1 MGATSISISIREGA
15 INRRILGAAAT
26 VTAAGVIVKLAAV
39 GKEMTLAGIY
49 GRSDAM
55 DAYLA
60 AALVPSLLINLI
72 AESMNQALAPTL
84 IRIRET
90 KGHVP
95 AQELLSNAMLWACGL
110 LVLVSAAMALC
121 ARSIFSLMASHFGPA
136 KMSLAIHLFYPLLAA
151 VLLTGIA
158 SNCTAVLNSVERFV
172 LPAIVPVTTSLTII
186 GCSLLFSARIGI
198 WAIVYGS
205 LTGTLIQAVW
215 LGWLTDGSGYRFR
228 LRWYGMN
235 AATREVAHQFGPVLL
250 SSLVASGG
258 LLVDQ
263 SMAAMLPAGSVS
275 ALAYATRSV
284 SVAVALLAGA
294 VSSALTPYLSSMA
307 AREDWSGC
315 RKTVRDW
322 TRMMAFVSVPLA
334 AILIAASHFLVRLTL
349 EHGRFGPKDT
359 AVVTQVM
366 IMSAIQIPFF
376 VCSRVFYRLILA
388 MRRTDLI
395 FYCGLLN
402 LILDIFLNLVLMRRF
417 GVAGIALA
425 TSLWCMTTFIFL
437 WCWSH
442 KLLSAKCGD

>member
-1 MGATSISISIREGA
+1 MGATSISIREGA

-39 GKEMTLAGIY
+39 GKEITLAGIY

-84 IRIRET
+84 IRVRET
-90 KGHVP
+90 EGHLR
-95 AQELLSNAMLWACGL
+95 AQELLSNAMLWAFGL
-110 LVLVSAAMALC
+110 LVLVSAALALC
-121 ARSIFSLMASHFGPA
+121 ARGVFSMTASHFGPENVN
-136 KMSLAIHLFYPLLAA
+136 LAVHLFYALLPM

-158 SNCTAVLNSVERFV
+158 SNCTAVLNTVEHFAV
-172 LPAIVPVTTSLTII
+172 PAIVPIATSLTII
-186 GCSLLFSARIGI
+186 GSSLLFGMRIGI
-198 WAIVYGS
+198 WAIVYGA
-205 LTGTLIQAVW
+205 LAGALIQGIW
-215 LGWLTDGSGYRFR
+215 MGWLTNHSGYRFR

-235 AATREVAHQFGPVLL
+235 EATREVAHQFGPVLL

-263 SMAAMLPAGSVS
+263 SMAAMLPASSVS
-275 ALAYATRSV
+275 ALAYATRFV

-294 VSSALTPYLSSMA
+294 VSSALTPYLSSIV
-307 AREDWSGC
+307 ARGDWCAG
-315 RKTVRDW
+315 RQTVRNW
-322 TRMMAFVSVPLA
+322 TKGMALVSVPIA
-334 AILIAASHFLVRLTL
+334 AMLIAGSHFLVCLTL
-349 EHGRFGPKDT
+349 QHGKFGPQDA

-366 IMSAIQIPFF
+366 AMSAIQIPFF
-376 VCSRVFYRLILA
+376 VCSRVPYRLILA

-402 LILDIFLNLVLMRRF
+402 LILDVFMNLVLMRHF